1 MGPRILV
8 VSLVVEACAFAFV
21 TACQPAMVPQ
31 PTNQQPPQLAPVHST
46 PSPAQVAAPAPP
58 QLPPVDAGPPAVEE
72 LFIKPADART
82 TSYRDFRID
91 PLGSVALLCDG
102 AKIRAI
108 ADGDRLEAVQIPD
121 PLEVVNEA
129 DPMKPMPESI
139 FQWDYV
145 EYVGQWPNELWA
157 IARKAGGTGYPS
169 ASALLR
175 WSAGAWH
182 AVFYDP
188 DIVWA
193 GLTPKHHALVFRSF
207 FQDCDATV
215 AMQSSRGCPHG
226 VSGFQAFDADG
237 KFATDA
243 PQLPPG
249 LAPAAWSVRPEVA
262 ALLGGEVLLSRTG
275 GKDLPRK
282 IQHLLVHWTEPQ
294 ARGALEQLHDLP
306 EDFSGA
312 LKVQST
318 RQIHVVSTYPGSGY
332 RREGSS
338 WKPWSPPPDT
348 TDVFADSTLWAATRE
363 GKLWCSRN
371 GDEWQ
376 EVTLGLPAG
385 KDRVIIKNI
394 WRGATATLYAIVFIG
409 ADTRMFRVRD
419 VTQCR

>member
-1 MGPRILV
+1 V
-8 VSLVVEACAFAFV
+8 ACAFAFV
-21 TACQPAMVPQ
+21 TACQPAMVPR
-31 PTNQQPPQLAPVHST
+31 PTNPQPPQLAPVHLT

-58 QLPPVDAGPPAVEE
+58 QLPLVDAGLPTVEE
-72 LFIKPADART
+72 LFTAPVDDRRVP
-82 TSYRDFRID
+82 YHDFHIY
-91 PLGSVALLCDG
+91 PLGSVAALCDR

-121 PLEVVNEA
+121 PLEVVTEA
-129 DPMKPMPESI
+129 DPTKPMPDSI
-139 FQWDYV
+139 FQWVYV

-157 IARKAGGTGYPS
+157 IARMPGGTGYTS
-169 ASALLR
+169 ASALVR

-182 AVFYDP
+182 SVFYDP
-188 DIVWA
+188 DILWA
-193 GLTPKHHALVFRSF
+193 GITPQRHALIFRSF

-215 AMQSSRGCPHG
+215 AMQSSLRGCPHG
-226 VSGFQAFDADG
+226 VTGFRSFDTDG

-243 PQLPPG
+243 PKLPLG
-249 LAPAAWSVRPEVA
+249 LAPAAWYVRPEVA
-262 ALLGGEVLLSRTG
+262 ALPGGEVLLSRSG

-282 IQHLLVHWTEPQ
+282 VQHLLVHWTEPQ
-294 ARGALEQLHDLP
+294 ARGAIERLPDLP
-306 EDFSGA
+306 EGFSGA

-318 RQIHVVSTYPGSGY
+318 GQIHVVSTFPGLGY

-348 TDVFADSTLWAATRE
+348 SDVFADSTLWASTRE

-409 ADTRMFRVRD
+409 ADTRMFRVRG
-419 VTQCR
+419 VTQCQQ